1 MTTGV
6 RVLGLALILI
16 SMALLYP
23 GITQPVLTL
32 SGELEKSELADFGIN
47 LIAGES
53 DNSQTRDMLNMMA
66 RMMGLDQIEGRVE
79 AYRSTRS
86 ILGMS
91 QELADNGNLLVAIM
105 IVSFS
110 VVIPVLKLLLQA
122 LALLITG
129 TLGRRLL
136 TLNAAL
142 GKWSMADVF
151 VMAMLIAF
159 MAGRAS
165 NHVGELLIMDAQ
177 LETGFWFFLGYCLFA
192 IAAGGLIKLLAQR
205 EDPARA
211 PLPST
216 AHAPESEAKTD

>member
-1 MTTGV
+1 MTV
-6 RVLGLALILI
+6 AIRLSGLACIVMSL
-16 SMALLYP
+16 ALLYP

-53 DNSQTRDMLNMMA
+53 GNTQTRDMLNMMA

-86 ILGMS
+86 IVGMS
-91 QELADNGNLLVAIM
+91 RELADNGNLLVAVM

-110 VVIPVLKLLLQA
+110 IVIPLIKLLLQA
-122 LALLITG
+122 LALLLTG
-129 TLGRRLL
+129 SLGRRLL
-136 TLNAAL
+136 RLNAAL

-159 MAGRAS
+159 MAGQAS
-165 NHVGELLIMDAQ
+165 NHVGDLLVMDAE
-177 LETGFWFFLGYCLFA
+177 LERGFWFFLAYCLFA
-192 IAAGGLIKLLAQR
+192 IAAGGLLSWLA
-205 EDPARA
+205 ARQEHQ
-211 PLPST
+211 SVRSDT
-216 AHAPESEAKTD
+216 V